1 MQSEKGVTLISLTI
15 YIIVFTIVIAVIGV
29 VTGAFT
35 KNIQKTNF
43 FTDPLT
49 EYTAFNS
56 YFSEDVNHKGI
67 KILECRKDYVVFDN
81 GIQYTYIPE
90 NKGVYRDKVKIA
102 RNVEFCSFLED
113 TKNGKTIIIVNFK
126 AGDNVKTTTY
136 TLK

>member
-1 MQSEKGVTLISLTI
+1 MKSEKGVTLISLTI

-43 FTDPLT
+43 FTDLLT

>member
-1 MQSEKGVTLISLTI
+1 MKSEKGVTLISLTI

>member
-1 MQSEKGVTLISLTI
+1 MKSEKGVTLISLTI

-67 KILECRKDYVVFDN
+67 KILECTKDYVVFDN

>member
-1 MQSEKGVTLISLTI
+1 MKSEKAVTLISLTI

-29 VTGAFT
+29 VTGVFT

>member
-1 MQSEKGVTLISLTI
+1 MKSEKGVTLISLTI
-15 YIIVFTIVIAVIGV
+15 YIIVFTIVMAVIGI

-56 YFSEDVNHKGI
+56 YFSEDVNHKGV
-67 KILECRKDYVVFDN
+67 KILECTKDYVVFDN
-81 GIQYTYIPE
+81 GVQYTYIPE
-90 NKGVYRDKVKIA
+90 NKGVYRNKVKIA
-102 RNVEFCSFLED
+102 RNVEFCSFLGD
-113 TKNGKTIIIVNFK
+113 TKNGKPIIIVNFK

>member
-126 AGDNVKTTTY
+126 AGENVKTTTY

>member
-1 MQSEKGVTLISLTI
+1 MKSEKAVTLISLTI

-67 KILECRKDYVVFDN
+67 KILECTKDYVVFDN

-102 RNVEFCSFLED
+102 RNVEFCSFLKD

-126 AGDNVKTTTY
+126 AGDHVKTTTY